1 MKNRFETLRVREVP
15 AALDRKIMA
24 AAVLKARAARFRR
37 MFIHCSVSAGAAAA
51 ALFVAGAVFLMPEAN
66 REAPAVP
73 TKSVKNELLALTD
86 WSALEQESYN
96 LSVELYSGRQ
106 SMAELATVK
115 IQEVN

>member
-24 AAVLKARAARFRR
+24 AAALKARAARFRR

-51 ALFVAGAVFLMPEAN
+51 ALFVAGTVFLMPEAN
-66 REAPAVP
+66 REAPAMP
-73 TKSVKNELLALTD
+73 TKSVKKELLAMTD

-96 LSVELYSGRQ
+96 LSFELYSGRQ
-106 SMAELATVK
+106 SMAELANAK
-115 IQEVN
+115 IQEEY